1 MVLLYTADSD
11 ASGPATTSA
20 SSNTA
25 SQEPSTGDETGA
37 SAAAATGV
45 ATVVGVLPGLGDYTD
60 SDRSDTSSSDSEID
74 MDVFKREAHVKHGQ
88 DPAVASSAVKHR
100 HH

>member
-1 MVLLYTADSD
+1 MSVS
-11 ASGPATTSA
+11 ATTTT

-25 SQEPSTGDETGA
+25 SQELSASDETGTDAA
-37 SAAAATGV
+37 SATGV

-74 MDVFKREAHVKHGQ
+74 MDLFRREVQAKQHGH
-88 DPAVASSAVKHR
+88 DSAAASSAMKHR

>member
-1 MVLLYTADSD
+1 MSVS
-11 ASGPATTSA
+11 ATTTT

-25 SQEPSTGDETGA
+25 SQELSASDETGTD
-37 SAAAATGV
+37 AATGV

-74 MDVFKREAHVKHGQ
+74 MDLFRREVQAKQHGH
-88 DPAVASSAVKHR
+88 DSAAASSAMKHR